1 MVLMPDNQESLLAGF
16 GNLLN
21 GGSTSS
27 VVEDLF
33 AEEEVTTGQR
43 TKISEEP
50 LVNSDKDTFK
60 ELVRTEQI
68 SKNDL
73 RTYGKKY
80 YQERH
85 KHVLGENNF
94 FLNAS
99 IDELCALIET
109 INPTKKKKKSRK
121 EKKEVVSINELFS
134 TAEELHHE
142 QLEPLSFTVQDFLPS
157 TGAFILSSKPKTGKT
172 FLALQMAS
180 CIASGERFLRNF
192 DTVKGQVLYVMTQ
205 GGRRALKHRIDK
217 VFENKG
223 ELKNMFYLTAIDPL
237 QQGGYETLQNFI
249 NLADNPKLIVLDM
262 ITNMFP
268 NIKHSNYQAWAQVF
282 EELNDFA
289 IENNISIICVYH
301 SRKEA
306 TDGSDFTDDVLGS
319 TGILGSVSGILTLRR
334 SRDKGEGEIFI
345 NHREAESM
353 KKTILFRDACWSYI
367 GDNLPARPTDRK
379 VFFLLKET
387 SGLTNKEIADH
398 LKKDKGNI
406 TRVLKRMVEEDFI
419 YLHDKRYYLN

>member
-1 MVLMPDNQESLLAGF
+1 VVSMSDKPEELLDGINKHLTGESTPLIAK
-16 GNLLN
+16 
-21 GGSTSS
+21 
-27 VVEDLF
+27 DLF
-33 AEEEVTTGQR
+33 LDQEINAF
-43 TKISEEP
+43 KD
-50 LVNSDKDTFK
+50 LVS
-60 ELVRTEQI
+60 LEQI
-68 SKNDL
+68 TKEKIKDLGKN
-73 RTYGKKY
+73 Y
-80 YQERH
+80 YITRYSYE
-85 KHVLGENNF
+85 LENNSF
-94 FLNAS
+94 FKNAS
-99 IDELCALIET
+99 IDDLCTFVEK
-109 INPTKKKKKSRK
+109 INPTKKKQNKEPQK
-121 EKKEVVSINELFS
+121 EKVASITELFS
-134 TAEELHHE
+134 TAEELHLE

-180 CIASGERFLRNF
+180 CIASGDKFLRNF
-192 DTVKGQVLYVMTQ
+192 DTVKGQVLYIMTQ

-217 VFENKG
+217 VFENKK
-223 ELKNMFYLTAIDPL
+223 ELKNMFYLTAVEPL

-289 IENNISIICVYH
+289 IENNISILCVYH

-319 TGILGSVSGILTLRR
+319 TGILGSVSGVLTLRR

-345 NHREAESM
+345 NHREAESK

-367 GDNLPARPTDRK
+367 GDNLPTRLTDRK

-387 SGLTNKEIADH
+387 SGLTNQEIAEH

-406 TRVLKRMVEEDFI
+406 TRVLKRMVAENFI
-419 YLHDKRYYLN
+419 YLHDKRYYLI